1 MLGSRQRCPPN
12 SSMLEPTTKETSMPR
27 LTQETHPTAG
37 HAPTPTGSARDNH
50 LLAKLP
56 AAVFE
61 AWQPYLESVDMPL
74 GLVLYESGTTMS
86 HMVFPT
92 TAVVSLLYIMQNGE
106 SAEVAVVGNDGL
118 VGIPLFM
125 GGGSTTGRAL
135 VQNAGRAYRIPAA
148 FAKSQF
154 EESRPV
160 MHLFLAFTQALIAQM
175 SQTSACNKHHTL
187 DQQLCRWLLLTLD
200 RHQGMEITMT
210 KQLIANMLGVTGE
223 VMRAGAKRLQ
233 DEGLLRY
240 SHGHITVLD
249 RKALEKQSCEC
260 YALVKKE
267 YARLLPA

>member
-1 MLGSRQRCPPN
+1 
-12 SSMLEPTTKETSMPR
+12 MPR
-27 LTQETHPTAG
+27 VTQETRSTAG
-37 HAPTPTGSARDNH
+37 QAPTPGGSAKDNH
-50 LLAKLP
+50 LVAQLP
-56 AAVFE
+56 TAVFD

-86 HMVFPT
+86 HMYFPT
-92 TAVVSLLYIMQNGE
+92 TAVVSMLYIMQNGE

-135 VQNAGRAYRIPAA
+135 VQNAGRAYRIPAT
-148 FAKSQF
+148 FARSQF

-175 SQTSACNKHHTL
+175 SQTGACNKHHTL

-210 KQLIANMLGVTGE
+210 KQLIANMLGVSGE
-223 VMRAGAKRLQ
+223 VMREGAKRLQ

-240 SHGHITVLD
+240 ANGHITVLD
-249 RKALEKQSCEC
+249 RKGLEKQSCEC